1 MLMHS
6 LENSQ
11 TAAVFVFSNQLP
23 KVFTENDII
32 IIKRRIL
39 SQNLLFW
46 VIGNKNNLSEISTGY
61 YLKCLIC
68 IIP

>member
-1 MLMHS
+1 MHS

-11 TAAVFVFSNQLP
+11 TAAVLVFSNQLP

-39 SQNLLFW
+39 PQNLLFL
-46 VIGNKNNLSEISTGY
+46 VIGNKNNLPEISTG
-61 YLKCLIC
+61 
-68 IIP
+68 

>member
-11 TAAVFVFSNQLP
+11 TAAMFVFSNQLP

-32 IIKRRIL
+32 IIKKIL
-39 SQNLLFW
+39 PQNLLFW
-46 VIGNKNNLSEISTGY
+46 VIGNKNNLPEIPTGY

>member
-6 LENSQ
+6 LGNSK

-39 SQNLLFW
+39 PQNLLFW
-46 VIGNKNNLSEISTGY
+46 VTGNKTNLPEISTG
-61 YLKCLIC
+61 
-68 IIP
+68 

>member
-1 MLMHS
+1 MFMHS

-39 SQNLLFW
+39 PQNLLFW
-46 VIGNKNNLSEISTGY
+46 VTG
-61 YLKCLIC
+61 KQK
-68 IIP
+68 

>member
-11 TAAVFVFSNQLP
+11 TAAVLVFSNQLP

-39 SQNLLFW
+39 PQNSLFL
-46 VIGNKNNLSEISTGY
+46 VIGNKNNLPEISTG
-61 YLKCLIC
+61 
-68 IIP
+68 

>member
-11 TAAVFVFSNQLP
+11 TAAVLVFNNQLP

-39 SQNLLFW
+39 PQNLLFL
-46 VIGNKNNLSEISTGY
+46 VIGNKNNLPEISTG
-61 YLKCLIC
+61 
-68 IIP
+68 

>member
-11 TAAVFVFSNQLP
+11 TAAVLVFSNQLP

-39 SQNLLFW
+39 PQNLLFL
-46 VIGNKNNLSEISTGY
+46 VIGNKNNLPEISTG
-61 YLKCLIC
+61 
-68 IIP
+68 

>member
-1 MLMHS
+1 MHS

-11 TAAVFVFSNQLP
+11 TAAVLVFSNQLP

-39 SQNLLFW
+39 PQNSLFL
-46 VIGNKNNLSEISTGY
+46 VIGNKNNLPEISTG
-61 YLKCLIC
+61 
-68 IIP
+68 